1 MIDISEEKLKNAE
14 NEDTFDQNTLE
25 SSLSTFVSGSKLSGF
40 EKASKILKELPR
52 DAILLNNQNDDVLQN
67 EQEEEEKK

>member
-1 MIDISEEKLKNAE
+1 MIDISEEEVKKE
-14 NEDTFDQNTLE
+14 ETFDQSALEASFDTL
-25 SSLSTFVSGSKLSGF
+25 VSGSKLSGF

>member
-1 MIDISEEKLKNAE
+1 MIDISEEEVKKE
-14 NEDTFDQNTLE
+14 ETFDQSALEASFDTLV
-25 SSLSTFVSGSKLSGF
+25 SSSKLSGF